1 MHKILNY
8 IRIPYKIPYIIKIP
22 LSTRQT
28 IIIFSALLT
37 ALALSTTLSGFVTSV
52 SAQGGSNVSIVL
64 GASTLV
70 DKAYSPNP
78 MNVKVGD
85 TVTWTNDDNQAHTVT
100 SGNSSDPDKGK
111 VFDSSPNFNPL
122 LAPKQTFQHKFTTAG
137 DFPYFC
143 QLHPTMIGKV
153 VVS

>member
-1 MHKILNY
+1 M
-8 IRIPYKIPYIIKIP
+8 
-22 LSTRQT
+22 STRQT
-28 IIIFSALLT
+28 TIIFSALLT
-37 ALALSTTLSGFVTSV
+37 ALALSTTLSGFVTPV
-52 SAQGGSNVSIVL
+52 SAQGGSNVSLVL
-64 GASTLV
+64 GAATMA
-70 DKAYSPNP
+70 DKAFSPNP

-85 TVTWTNDDNQAHTVT
+85 TVTWTNDDSQAHTVT

-122 LAPKQTFQHKFTTAG
+122 LAPKQTFQHEFTTAG

>member
-1 MHKILNY
+1 M
-8 IRIPYKIPYIIKIP
+8 
-22 LSTRQT
+22 STRQT
-28 IIIFSALLT
+28 ITIFSVLLT
-37 ALALSTTLSGFVTSV
+37 ALALSTILSGFVTSV

-85 TVTWTNDDNQAHTVT
+85 TVTWTNDDSQAHTIT

-122 LAPKQTFQHKFTTAG
+122 LAPKQTFQHKFTTTG

-143 QLHPTMIGKV
+143 QLHPTMIGNV

>member
-1 MHKILNY
+1 M
-8 IRIPYKIPYIIKIP
+8 
-22 LSTRQT
+22 STKQT
-28 IIIFSALLT
+28 IAIFSAVLT
-37 ALALSTTLSGFVTSV
+37 VLALSTTLVGFAITSV

-85 TVTWTNDDNQAHTVT
+85 TVTWTNDDSQAHTIT

-137 DFPYFC
+137 EFPYFC

>member
-1 MHKILNY
+1 M
-8 IRIPYKIPYIIKIP
+8 
-22 LSTRQT
+22 STKQT
-28 IIIFSALLT
+28 IAIFGAVLM
-37 ALALSTTLSGFVTSV
+37 ALALSTTLGGFVTLV
-52 SAQGGSNVSIVL
+52 SAQGGSNVSIVS
-64 GASTLV
+64 GAETLA
-70 DKAYSPNP
+70 DKAFSPNP

-85 TVTWTNDDNQAHTVT
+85 TVTWTNDDSQAHTVT
-100 SGNSSDPDKGK
+100 SGKGENDPDKGK

-143 QLHPTMIGKV
+143 QVHPTMIGTV

>member
-1 MHKILNY
+1 MA
-8 IRIPYKIPYIIKIP
+8 
-22 LSTRQT
+22 TRQT
-28 IIIFSALLT
+28 ITIFSVLLT
-37 ALALSTTLSGFVTSV
+37 ALALSTILSGFVTSV

-85 TVTWTNDDNQAHTVT
+85 TVTWTNDDSQAHTIT

-122 LAPKQTFQHKFTTAG
+122 LAPKQTFQHKFTTTG

-143 QLHPTMIGKV
+143 QLHPTMIGNV

>member
-1 MHKILNY
+1 LG
-8 IRIPYKIPYIIKIP
+8 
-22 LSTRQT
+22 
-28 IIIFSALLT
+28 
-37 ALALSTTLSGFVTSV
+37 GFVTSV
-52 SAQGGSNVSIVL
+52 SAQGGSNVSIVS
-64 GASTLV
+64 GASTMA

-78 MNVKVGD
+78 MNARAGD
-85 TVTWTNDDNQAHTVT
+85 TVTWTNDDSQAHTVT
-100 SGNSSDPDKGK
+100 SGKDISDPDKGK

-143 QLHPTMIGKV
+143 QLHPTMIGKA

>member
-1 MHKILNY
+1 M
-8 IRIPYKIPYIIKIP
+8 
-22 LSTRQT
+22 STRQ
-28 IIIFSALLT
+28 IIAVFSAVLT
-37 ALALSTTLSGFVTSV
+37 ALALSATLSGFVTSV
-52 SAQGGSNVSIVL
+52 SAQGGSSVSIVS
-64 GASTLV
+64 GASTMT

-85 TVTWTNDDNQAHTVT
+85 TVTWTNDDSQAHTVT
-100 SGNSSDPDKGK
+100 SGKHSSDPDKGK

>member
-1 MHKILNY
+1 M
-8 IRIPYKIPYIIKIP
+8 
-22 LSTRQT
+22 STKQT
-28 IIIFSALLT
+28 IAIFSAVLI
-37 ALALSTTLSGFVTSV
+37 ALALSTTLVGFVTSV
-52 SAQGGSNVSIVL
+52 SAQGGSNVSIVS
-64 GASTLV
+64 GAETLA
-70 DKAYSPNP
+70 DKAFSPNP

-85 TVTWTNDDNQAHTVT
+85 TVTWTNDDSQAHTVT
-100 SGNSSDPDKGK
+100 SGKGENDPDKGK

-143 QLHPTMIGKV
+143 QVHPTMIGTV

>member
-1 MHKILNY
+1 M
-8 IRIPYKIPYIIKIP
+8 
-22 LSTRQT
+22 STRQT
-28 IIIFSALLT
+28 IAIFSAVLT
-37 ALALSTTLSGFVTSV
+37 ALASSTTLGGFAVTSV
-52 SAQGGSNVSIVL
+52 SAQGGSNVSIVS
-64 GASTLV
+64 GASTMA
-70 DKAYSPNP
+70 DKAWSPNP
-78 MNVKVGD
+78 VNVKVGG

-100 SGNSSDPDKGK
+100 SGKDSSDPDKGK

>member
-1 MHKILNY
+1 MA
-8 IRIPYKIPYIIKIP
+8 
-22 LSTRQT
+22 TRQT
-28 IIIFSALLT
+28 ITIFSVLLT
-37 ALALSTTLSGFVTSV
+37 ALALSTILSGFVTSV

-64 GASTLV
+64 GASTLG

-85 TVTWTNDDNQAHTVT
+85 TVTWTNDDSQAHTIT

-122 LAPKQTFQHKFTTAG
+122 LAPKQTFQHKFTTTG

-143 QLHPTMIGKV
+143 QLHPTMIGNV

>member
-1 MHKILNY
+1 M
-8 IRIPYKIPYIIKIP
+8 
-22 LSTRQT
+22 STRQT
-28 IIIFSALLT
+28 IAVFSAVLT
-37 ALALSTTLSGFVTSV
+37 ALALSTTLGGFVTSV
-52 SAQGGSNVSIVL
+52 LAQGGSNVSIVL
-64 GASTLV
+64 GASTMA

-85 TVTWTNDDNQAHTVT
+85 TVTWTNDDSQAHTVT
-100 SGNSSDPDKGK
+100 SGTGLSDPDKGK

-137 DFPYFC
+137 EAPYFC
-143 QLHPTMIGKV
+143 QLHPTMIGTV

>member
-1 MHKILNY
+1 MS
-8 IRIPYKIPYIIKIP
+8 IRQIIAVFAI
-22 LSTRQT
+22 
-28 IIIFSALLT
+28 LT
-37 ALALSTTLSGFVTSV
+37 ALALSTTLGGFVTSV
-52 SAQGGSNVSIVL
+52 SAQGGSNVSMVS
-64 GASTLV
+64 GASTMA

-78 MNVKVGD
+78 MNARAGD
-85 TVTWTNDDNQAHTVT
+85 TVTWTNDDSQAHTVT
-100 SGNSSDPDKGK
+100 SGKDISDPDKGK

>member
-1 MHKILNY
+1 MS
-8 IRIPYKIPYIIKIP
+8 IRQIIAV
-22 LSTRQT
+22 
-28 IIIFSALLT
+28 FSAILT
-37 ALALSTTLSGFVTSV
+37 ALALSTTLGGFVTSI
-52 SAQGGSNVSIVL
+52 SAQGGSNVSIVS
-64 GASTLV
+64 GASTMA

-78 MNVKVGD
+78 MNARVGD
-85 TVTWTNDDNQAHTVT
+85 TVTWTNDDSQAHTVT
-100 SGNSSDPDKGK
+100 SGKDISDPNKGK

>member
-1 MHKILNY
+1 MLSKNM
-8 IRIPYKIPYIIKIP
+8 
-22 LSTRQT
+22 STRQT
-28 IIIFSALLT
+28 ITIFSALLT
-37 ALALSTTLSGFVTSV
+37 ALALSITLSGFVTSV

-64 GASTLV
+64 GASTMA
-70 DKAYSPNP
+70 DKSYSPNP
-78 MNVKVGD
+78 INVKVGD
-85 TVTWTNDDNQAHTVT
+85 TVTWTNDDGQAHTVT

-137 DFPYFC
+137 EIPYFC
-143 QLHPTMIGKV
+143 GLHPTMVGKV

>member
-1 MHKILNY
+1 M
-8 IRIPYKIPYIIKIP
+8 
-22 LSTRQT
+22 STRQT
-28 IIIFSALLT
+28 ITIFSALLT

-85 TVTWTNDDNQAHTVT
+85 TVTWTNDDSQAHTVT

-122 LAPKQTFQHKFTTAG
+122 LAAKQTFQHKFTTAG